1 MSFPDHLAVGHD
13 ADGEG
18 DIQLKVR
25 LKNINS
31 SLDAFWKRWRKEY
44 LLELRESHH
53 HFRSNGG
60 PQLSKGDVVL
70 VHSDDLPRSCWKRG
84 RVK

>member
-31 SLDAFWKRWRKEY
+31 SLDAFWKRWR
-44 LLELRESHH
+44 R
-53 HFRSNGG
+53 
-60 PQLSKGDVVL
+60 VVL
-70 VHSDDLPRSCWKRG
+70 TRAA
-84 RVK
+84 